1 MPTGEPNVDHAEHE
15 DDRENRRPGNTR
27 ECQTV
32 RGLEAHVM
40 RERND
45 AGPEDQVRYDKEY
58 GE

>member
-1 MPTGEPNVDHAEHE
+1 MNANHAKH
-15 DDRENRRPGNTR
+15 DGDREDRRPCNIR

-32 RGLEAHVM
+32 RGLEAHLV

-45 AGPEDQVRYDKEY
+45 AGPENQMCYDKED